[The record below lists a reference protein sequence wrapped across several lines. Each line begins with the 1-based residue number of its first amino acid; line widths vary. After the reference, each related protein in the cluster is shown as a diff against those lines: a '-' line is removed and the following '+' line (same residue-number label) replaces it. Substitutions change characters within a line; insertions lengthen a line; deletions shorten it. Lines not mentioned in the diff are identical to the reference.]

1 MEKGEIKTGIIK
13 MNLKIKHF
21 LYFSAL
27 WLFTS
32 CGETPLFEKVYT
44 FNGHQWN
51 QKVKPSFVV
60 NIADTTVSYDFIL
73 TLRTTTDYG
82 FSNLWI
88 FLNSTAPH
96 GEAAREP
103 FEFKIA
109 DANGFWLGKNSG
121 SVLENQIVFRNRR
134 MPQKGKYTFVVEQGI
149 TQSNVDEVL
158 DISLVV
164 QKTKA
169 SE

>member
-1 MEKGEIKTGIIK
+1 MKPRVKRI
-13 MNLKIKHF
+13 LF
-21 LYFSAL
+21 LSAL
-27 WLFTS
+27 WILS
-32 CGETPLFEKVYT
+32 ACGEATLYEKVYT
-44 FNGHQWN
+44 FKEHQWD

-60 NIADTTVSYDFIL
+60 TISDTTVSYDFII
-73 TLRTTTDYG
+73 TLRTTTDYA

-88 FLNSTAPH
+88 YLNSKAPK
-96 GEAAREP
+96 GESAREP

-121 SVLENQIVFRNRR
+121 SVLENQLIFRNRR
-134 MPQKGKYTFVVEQGI
+134 MPQKGKYTFVIEQGI
-149 TQSNVDEVL
+149 TQSNIDEVL
-158 DISLVV
+158 DISMLV

>member
-1 MEKGEIKTGIIK
+1 MKPRVKCI
-13 MNLKIKHF
+13 LF
-21 LYFSAL
+21 LSAL
-27 WLFTS
+27 WILS
-32 CGETPLFEKVYT
+32 ACSEETLYEKVYT
-44 FNGHQWN
+44 FKEHQWD

-60 NIADTTVSYDFIL
+60 TISDTTVSYDFII
-73 TLRTTTDYG
+73 TLRTTTDYA

-88 FLNSTAPH
+88 YLNSKAPK
-96 GEAAREP
+96 GESAREP

-121 SVLENQIVFRNRR
+121 SVLENQLIFRNRR
-134 MPQKGKYTFVVEQGI
+134 MPQKGKYTFVIEQGI
-149 TQSNVDEVL
+149 TQSNIDEVL
-158 DISLVV
+158 DISMLV